1 MKTISTLTRNLISG
15 SIFRPSKE
23 KKSHRAPPPEDPP
36 PKKKKE
42 KKERKEVTFVFI
54 IVIIIVVLVV
64 VDIVVTILPSR
75 NERRDEGRAM
85 SLGRREGSGKRKR
98 KKAVVRK
105 VLQRL
110 RSLL

>member
-1 MKTISTLTRNLISG
+1 MTRELIGG

-42 KKERKEVTFVFI
+42 KKERKEVRSERNV
-54 IVIIIVVLVV
+54 IVIIVV
-64 VDIVVTILPSR
+64 VDMVVTILPSR

-85 SLGRREGSGKRKR
+85 SLGKREGSGKRKR
-98 KKAVVRK
+98 KKAGVRK
-105 VLQRL
+105 V
-110 RSLL
+110 SKTKKSSIGFHKSI